1 MSYLEIEKVIGR
13 EIIDSR
19 GNPTVEAEV
28 WLADGTIGRGAAP
41 SGASTGEFEALELR
55 DGDKSRFGGKG
66 VSKAVENIN
75 TTINEALVGM
85 DASDIYA
92 VDAAMLK
99 ADGTKDKSNLGANAI
114 LAVSTAAARAAAIS
128 LDVPLYRFLG
138 GVSGN
143 KLPVPMMNIL
153 NGGAHAANTVDVQEF
168 MIMPAG
174 APSFKEGL
182 RWCTEVFHALQALL
196 KSKGLATSVGDEG
209 GFAPDLAS
217 DEEAIQYILEA
228 IEKAGYVPGKDFVLA
243 MDAASS
249 EWKGSKKG
257 EYKLPKCGKV
267 FTSEELVEHWKQ
279 LVEKYP
285 IYSIEDGLD
294 EEDWEGWQHMTK
306 ELGGKVQLVGD
317 DLFVTNTERLS
328 KGISLGCGN
337 SILIKLNQIGS
348 VSETLEAIK
357 MAHKAG
363 YTAIASHRSGET
375 EDTTIADL
383 AVALNTCQIKTG
395 APSRSERV
403 AKYNQLLRIEEE
415 LGGAAQ
421 YPGFGAFLIKK
432 YITGNN
438 LRARQKACGRG
449 GAESRP
455 YAFVEKIVRFWRKK
469 LCKISVMLPRQHTQT
484 LIFWYSIFAGWENPA
499 VHNLKEVHNDRFQ
512 TVGRL

>member
-1 MSYLEIEKVIGR
+1 MGKDLDMENFLAIEKVIGR

-28 WLADGTIGRGAAP
+28 YLLDGTVGRGVAP

-55 DGDKSRFGGKG
+55 DGDKSRFAGKG
-66 VSKAVENIN
+66 VTKAVENIN
-75 TTINEALVGM
+75 TVINDALKGV
-85 DASDIYA
+85 DASDIYV
-92 VDAAMLK
+92 VDTAMIA

-114 LAVSTAAARAAAIS
+114 LAVSIASARAAANALEI
-128 LDVPLYRFLG
+128 PLYRFLG
-138 GVSGN
+138 GVNGN
-143 KLPVPMMNIL
+143 RLPVPMMNIL

-168 MIMPAG
+168 MIMPVG
-174 APSFKEGL
+174 APSFKEAL
-182 RWCTEVFHALQALL
+182 RWCAEVFHALAALL

-217 DEEAIQYILEA
+217 DEEAIQYILDA
-228 IEKAGYVPGKDFVLA
+228 VKDAGYEPGKDFMIA

-249 EWKGSKKG
+249 EWKGEKKG
-257 EYKLPKCGKV
+257 EYVLPKAGTK
-267 FTSEELVEHWKQ
+267 FTSEELIEHWKK
-279 LVEKYP
+279 LVDKYP
-285 IYSIEDGLD
+285 IISIEDALD
-294 EEDWEGWQHMTK
+294 EEDWEGWQKLTA
-306 ELGGKVQLVGD
+306 ELGDKVQLVGD

-328 KGISLGCGN
+328 KGIELGCGN

-363 YTAIASHRSGET
+363 YTAISSHRSGET

-415 LGGAAQ
+415 LGTSAV
-421 YPGFGAFLIKK
+421 YPGKAAFNVKK
-432 YITGNN
+432 
-438 LRARQKACGRG
+438 
-449 GAESRP
+449 
-455 YAFVEKIVRFWRKK
+455 
-469 LCKISVMLPRQHTQT
+469 
-484 LIFWYSIFAGWENPA
+484 
-499 VHNLKEVHNDRFQ
+499 
-512 TVGRL
+512 

>member
-1 MSYLEIEKVIGR
+1 MENFLAIEKVIGR

-28 WLADGTIGRGAAP
+28 YLLDGTVGRGVAP

-55 DGDKSRFGGKG
+55 DGDKSHFGGKG
-66 VSKAVENIN
+66 VTKAVENIN
-75 TTINEALVGM
+75 TVINDALKGV
-85 DASDIYA
+85 DASDIYV
-92 VDAAMLK
+92 VDTAMIA

-114 LAVSTAAARAAAIS
+114 LAVSIASARAAANALEI
-128 LDVPLYRFLG
+128 PLYRFLG
-138 GVSGN
+138 GVNGN
-143 KLPVPMMNIL
+143 RLPVPMMNIL

-168 MIMPAG
+168 MIMPVG
-174 APSFKEGL
+174 APSFKEAL
-182 RWCTEVFHALQALL
+182 RWCAEVFHALAALL

-217 DEEAIQYILEA
+217 DEEAIQYILDA
-228 IEKAGYVPGKDFVLA
+228 VKDAGYEPGKDFMIA

-249 EWKGSKKG
+249 EWKGEKKG
-257 EYKLPKCGKV
+257 EYVLPKAGTK
-267 FTSEELVEHWKQ
+267 FTSEELIEHWKK
-279 LVEKYP
+279 LVDKYP
-285 IYSIEDGLD
+285 IISIEDALD
-294 EEDWEGWQHMTK
+294 EEDWEGWQKLTA
-306 ELGGKVQLVGD
+306 ELGDKVQLVGD

-328 KGISLGCGN
+328 KGIELGCGN

-363 YTAIASHRSGET
+363 YTAISSHRSGET

-415 LGGAAQ
+415 LGTSAVSPGKAA
-421 YPGFGAFLIKK
+421 FNVKK
-432 YITGNN
+432 
-438 LRARQKACGRG
+438 
-449 GAESRP
+449 
-455 YAFVEKIVRFWRKK
+455 
-469 LCKISVMLPRQHTQT
+469 
-484 LIFWYSIFAGWENPA
+484 
-499 VHNLKEVHNDRFQ
+499 
-512 TVGRL
+512 

>member
-1 MSYLEIEKVIGR
+1 MNYLEIVKVIGR
-13 EIIDSR
+13 EILDSR

-28 WLADGTIGRGAAP
+28 YLADGTVGRGTAP

-55 DGDKSRFGGKG
+55 DGDKGRYGGKG
-66 VSKAVENIN
+66 VTKAVENIN
-75 TTINEALVGM
+75 TAINDAVCGL

-92 VDAAMLK
+92 VDKAMIK
-99 ADGTKDKSNLGANAI
+99 ADDTKDKSKLGANAI
-114 LAVSTAAARAAAIS
+114 LAVSIAAARAASIS
-128 LDVPLYRFLG
+128 LDIPLYRFLG
-138 GVSGN
+138 GISGN
-143 KLPVPMMNIL
+143 RLPVPMMNIL

-168 MIMPAG
+168 MIMPVG
-174 APSFKEGL
+174 APSFKEAL
-182 RWCTEVFHALQALL
+182 RWCAEVFHALAALL

-228 IEKAGYVPGKDFVLA
+228 VKNAGYEPGKDFMIA

-257 EYKLPKCGKV
+257 EYVLPKAGTK
-267 FTSEELVEHWKQ
+267 FTSAELIEHWKK

-285 IYSIEDGLD
+285 IISIEDALD
-294 EEDWEGWQHMTK
+294 EEDWEGWQLLTK

-317 DLFVTNTERLS
+317 DLFVTNTERLA

-357 MAHKAG
+357 TAHKAG
-363 YTAIASHRSGET
+363 YTAISSHRSGET
-375 EDTTIADL
+375 ADTTIADL

-415 LGGAAQ
+415 LGESAV
-421 YPGFGAFLIKK
+421 YPQMGAFNVI
-432 YITGNN
+432 
-438 LRARQKACGRG
+438 R
-449 GAESRP
+449 
-455 YAFVEKIVRFWRKK
+455 
-469 LCKISVMLPRQHTQT
+469 
-484 LIFWYSIFAGWENPA
+484 
-499 VHNLKEVHNDRFQ
+499 
-512 TVGRL
+512 

>member
-1 MSYLEIEKVIGR
+1 MNYSEIVNVTAR
-13 EIIDSR
+13 QIIDSR

-28 WLADGTIGRGAAP
+28 TLADGTTALGAAP

-66 VSKAVENIN
+66 VTRAVENVKA
-75 TTINEALVGM
+75 TINGALCGM
-85 DASDIYA
+85 DACDTYA
-92 VDAAMLK
+92 VDRAMIA

-114 LAVSTAAARAAAIS
+114 LAVSIACARAAADS
-128 LDVPLYRFLG
+128 LGMPLYRFLG
-138 GVSGN
+138 GVGGT

-174 APSFKEGL
+174 ACCFSEGL
-182 RWCTEVFHALQALL
+182 RQCTEVFHALAGLL

-209 GFAPDLAS
+209 GFAPDLS
-217 DEEAIQYILEA
+217 GDEEAIQYILEA
-228 IEKAGYVPGKDFVLA
+228 VSAAGYEPGRDFVLA

-249 EWKGSKKG
+249 EWKGSAKG
-257 EYKLPKCGKV
+257 EYVLPKCGKR
-267 FTSEELVEHWKQ
+267 FTSQELVEHWSR
-279 LVEKYP
+279 LCEKYP
-285 IYSIEDGLD
+285 IWSIEDGLD
-294 EEDWEGWQHMTK
+294 EEDWDGWQMMTR
-306 ELGGKVQLVGD
+306 ELGGRVQLVGD

-357 MAHKAG
+357 TAHKAG

-403 AKYNQLLRIEEE
+403 AKYNRLLRIEEE
-415 LGGAAQ
+415 LGASAD
-421 YPGFGAFLIKK
+421 YAGFGAFNIKLGK
-432 YITGNN
+432 G
-438 LRARQKACGRG
+438 
-449 GAESRP
+449 
-455 YAFVEKIVRFWRKK
+455 
-469 LCKISVMLPRQHTQT
+469 
-484 LIFWYSIFAGWENPA
+484 
-499 VHNLKEVHNDRFQ
+499 
-512 TVGRL
+512 

>member
-1 MSYLEIEKVIGR
+1 MIMVYTAIEKVIGR
-13 EIIDSR
+13 EILDSR

-28 WLADGTIGRGAAP
+28 YLADGTIGRGTAP

-55 DGDKSRFGGKG
+55 DGDKSRYGGKG

-75 TTINEALVGM
+75 TVIN
-85 DASDIYA
+85 DAVKGIDACDTYA
-92 VDAAMLK
+92 VDKAMID
-99 ADGTKDKSNLGANAI
+99 ADGTKDKSKLGANAI
-114 LAVSTAAARAAAIS
+114 LAVSIAAARAASIA
-128 LDVPLYRFLG
+128 LDIPLYRFLG

-143 KLPVPMMNIL
+143 RLPVPMMNIL

-168 MIMPAG
+168 MIMPVG
-174 APSFKEGL
+174 APSFKEAL
-182 RWCTEVFHALQALL
+182 RQCAEVFHALAALL

-217 DEEAIQYILEA
+217 DEEAIRYILEA
-228 IEKAGYVPGKDFVLA
+228 VKNAGYEPGKDFMIA

-257 EYKLPKCGKV
+257 EYVLPKAGTK
-267 FTSEELVEHWKQ
+267 FTSAELIEHWKK

-285 IYSIEDGLD
+285 IISIEDALD
-294 EEDWEGWQHMTK
+294 EEDWEGWQLLTK

-363 YTAIASHRSGET
+363 YTAISSHRSGET
-375 EDTTIADL
+375 ADTTIADL

-415 LGGAAQ
+415 LGASAV
-421 YPGFGAFLIKK
+421 YPGMAAFNVK
-432 YITGNN
+432 
-438 LRARQKACGRG
+438 R
-449 GAESRP
+449 
-455 YAFVEKIVRFWRKK
+455 
-469 LCKISVMLPRQHTQT
+469 
-484 LIFWYSIFAGWENPA
+484 
-499 VHNLKEVHNDRFQ
+499 
-512 TVGRL
+512 